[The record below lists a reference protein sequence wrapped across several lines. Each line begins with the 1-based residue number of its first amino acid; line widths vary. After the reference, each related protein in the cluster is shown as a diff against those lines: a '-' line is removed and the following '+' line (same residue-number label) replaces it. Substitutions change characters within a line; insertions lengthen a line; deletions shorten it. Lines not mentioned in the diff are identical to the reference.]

1 MNETAQETTA
11 LIATLV
17 EHEMLGVS
25 LLPVEEEKKH
35 RSYPFMHQLHSY
47 LYINGIC
54 KHIDAKTL

>member
-25 LLPVEEEKKH
+25 LLPVEKEKKH
-35 RSYPFMHQLHSY
+35 RYPFMHQLHSY
-47 LYINGIC
+47 LYINSIC

>member
-35 RSYPFMHQLHSY
+35 RSYPFMHQLHS
-47 LYINGIC
+47 
-54 KHIDAKTL
+54 H